1 MYSGIKNWGT
11 RTPVFLIPPK
21 TLRAAA
27 FWKAQPHKIRRVPA
41 YKYADTARSENGWYL
56 SSCPQSPDGL
66 LQGGN
71 QRGCCAAHKVLHS
84 GRIRITVPDRYRGPA
99 VW

>member
-41 YKYADTARSENGWYL
+41 HKYAFSY
-56 SSCPQSPDGL
+56 S
-66 LQGGN
+66 
-71 QRGCCAAHKVLHS
+71 K
-84 GRIRITVPDRYRGPA
+84 
-99 VW
+99 